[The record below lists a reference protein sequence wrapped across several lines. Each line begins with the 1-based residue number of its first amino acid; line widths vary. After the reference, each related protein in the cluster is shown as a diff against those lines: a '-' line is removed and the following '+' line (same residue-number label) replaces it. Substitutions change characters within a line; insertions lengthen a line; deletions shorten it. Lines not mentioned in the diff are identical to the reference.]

1 MTRRV
6 WVYLDRSDVEFL
18 EKLGTLIGETTLSGT
33 IKFAIKLVRMIVPSP
48 DLIPSVTL
56 KVGNVGNVEDKGSKV
71 RGWVYLT
78 EDDYEYIEIVK
89 LVIGEHKISSTI
101 RFLIKL
107 LRIILP
113 NLPNVVKEVKEELK

>member
-6 WVYLDRSDVEFL
+6 WVYLDKSDVEFL
-18 EKLGTLIGETTLSGT
+18 EKLGMLIGEATLSGT
-33 IKFAIKLVRMIVPSP
+33 IKFTIKLVRMIVPSP

-56 KVGNVGNVEDKGSKV
+56 KVGNVGKVEDRGSKI
-71 RGWVYLT
+71 RSWVYLT
-78 EDDYEYIEIVK
+78 EDDYEYIEVVK
-89 LVIGEHKISSTI
+89 LVIGESKVSSTI

-113 NLPNVVKEVKEELK
+113 NLPNVVKEVKEGLR